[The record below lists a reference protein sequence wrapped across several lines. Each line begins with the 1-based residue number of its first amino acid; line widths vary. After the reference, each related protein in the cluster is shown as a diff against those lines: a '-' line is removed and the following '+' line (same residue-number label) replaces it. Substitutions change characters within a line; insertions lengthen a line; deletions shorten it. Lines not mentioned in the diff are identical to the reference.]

1 MVSIRFASPRCQT
14 WPASPRFVAIRG
26 RLDSLVPRRATKRG
40 RIVRKRSRS
49 PRSLPTPDT
58 HTLPDSHQPDLADL
72 LGGPRQAAGGTS
84 PSCRGDLTDLPGE
97 LCQASW
103 NSELSAPRQSP
114 PSIAGIAA
122 RPPRRRSWPPR
133 ASPGPR
139 PAARGSPT
147 CHGVLRRA
155 RTSEGPPHPTPPHSP
170 ARLNPLT
177 TGGARPFSFWA
188 CPGRTMGW
196 VIRRRHAART
206 AGPPARGPRT

>member
-1 MVSIRFASPRCQT
+1 MQRRRPLHQIALSHP
-14 WPASPRFVAIRG
+14 FVRRPHPTARETMSSRRPGHSSWWMRVRLTGAILMCWRG
-26 RLDSLVPRRATKRG
+26 IVMEGFGSTPTTAT
-40 RIVRKRSRS
+40 
-49 PRSLPTPDT
+49 
-58 HTLPDSHQPDLADL
+58 
-72 LGGPRQAAGGTS
+72 
-84 PSCRGDLTDLPGE
+84 
-97 LCQASW
+97 
-103 NSELSAPRQSP
+103 
-114 PSIAGIAA
+114 AA

-177 TGGARPFSFWA
+177 TGGERPFSFWA